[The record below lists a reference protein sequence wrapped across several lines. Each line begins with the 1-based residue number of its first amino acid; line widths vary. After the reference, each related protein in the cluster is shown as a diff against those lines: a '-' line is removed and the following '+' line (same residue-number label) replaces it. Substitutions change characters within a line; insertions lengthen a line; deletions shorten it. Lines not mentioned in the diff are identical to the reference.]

1 VFAPYQ
7 EAAPPELVEACKHAV
22 HVLLPDGSVL
32 RAGRAALF
40 VLERIGFGPLAR
52 LLALPPFI
60 WAVELG
66 YKIVASNRRF
76 FAEFLFTKE

>member
-1 VFAPYQ
+1 M
-7 EAAPPELVEACKHAV
+7 EACKRAV
-22 HVLLPDGSVL
+22 HVLLPDGGVL

-66 YKIVASNRRF
+66 YKVVASNRRF
-76 FAEFLFTKE
+76 FAEFLFTRE